1 MCIML
6 TRKWTCYSWVDFC
19 VFLDRETVGLPD
31 LCWIWILPEHWFTQ
45 PAVRWLP
52 SCVSTP
58 NMASKAHTFNCI
70 FSCHSYWG
78 FFFFFPSRYF
88 LKQCTNFYNISA
100 EQVAEAVTQTNEYY
114 GAYDI
119 RSSRIVFPNGSIDPW
134 HALGVTQDISAD
146 LPAIFI
152 KGEQKWCIMNFYVKF
167 VLHSGYTFVGRMS
180 VSNHEISIC
189 PNNPC

>member
-1 MCIML
+1 MYFL
-6 TRKWTCYSWVDFC
+6 TGRQWVYQTCAEFGFYQSTDSPNQPFAGFPLVWVHQTWPVKLTHLIAYSV
-19 VFLDRETVGLPD
+19 V
-31 LCWIWILPEHWFTQ
+31 ILIG
-45 PAVRWLP
+45 V
-52 SCVSTP
+52 
-58 NMASKAHTFNCI
+58 
-70 FSCHSYWG
+70 